1 MARVSHNEL
10 DVGVLSAKHTEHLVR
25 KRLTNR
31 VDAFEIQG
39 HTFELIYPSIAN
51 SKALSAL

>member
-1 MARVSHNEL
+1 
-10 DVGVLSAKHTEHLVR
+10 VLSAKHTEHLVR